1 MTQSIKD
8 KVNIAEKL
16 EKITEYYSPKLVGEL
31 NGQYVKLVILKG
43 PFVMHKHDDED
54 ELFLVI
60 KGSMEMKYIDRTDV
74 INEGEFV
81 IVPRGMEHCPNAEEE
96 VHLMLFEPKSVV
108 NTGEIENERT
118 VKPEDM
124 EWI

>member
-1 MTQSIKD
+1 MANIKD
-8 KVNIAEKL
+8 KVNLAEKF
-16 EKITEYYSPKLVGEL
+16 EKITEYYSPKLVGQL
-31 NGQYVKLVILKG
+31 NGQYVKLAKLKG

-60 KGSMEMKYIDRTDV
+60 KGSMEMRYTDRTDV

-81 IVPRGMEHCPNAEEE
+81 IVPRGVEHCPNAEKE

-108 NTGEIENERT
+108 NTGEIENEKT